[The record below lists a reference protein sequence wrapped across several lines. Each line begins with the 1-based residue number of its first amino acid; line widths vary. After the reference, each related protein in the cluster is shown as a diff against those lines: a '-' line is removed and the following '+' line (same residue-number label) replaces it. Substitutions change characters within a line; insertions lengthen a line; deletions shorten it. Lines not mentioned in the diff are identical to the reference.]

1 MKAEDIVLKDFSKN
15 IDYPLEVIESNKVIS
30 YFDYLDLISR
40 YKYVLNPLGAG
51 SFVNIDFETLLVG
64 SIPIQQLSK
73 KMFGIYKEL
82 TLGQS
87 INFSRIRDLDNI
99 NFNVFKPNN
108 FSYYLEDYFYDN
120 KLKSIL
126 D

>member
-1 MKAEDIVLKDFSKN
+1 
-15 IDYPLEVIESNKVIS
+15 
-30 YFDYLDLISR
+30 
-40 YKYVLNPLGAG
+40 LNPLGAG
-51 SFVNIDFETLLVG
+51 YFVNIRYFETLLVG

-73 KMFGIYKEL
+73 KMLGIYKEL

-87 INFSRIRDLDNI
+87 INFSMIRDLDSI
-99 NFNVFKPNN
+99 NFENYKPPV

-120 KLKSIL
+120 QLKSFL